1 MALSLVNWTSIAV
14 MRLNSSSMETPL
26 SRRLLLWDG
35 LGENVAKQL
44 VRARQEGEFLSKTEL
59 RKRGGLSSTLVEKMD
74 EMGILGNMPEDNQL
88 SLFDDLF

>member
-1 MALSLVNWTSIAV
+1 MALSSANWTSIAV
-14 MRLNSSSMETPL
+14 MRLNSSSMETSLIPPFVAM
-26 SRRLLLWDG
+26 DG

-74 EMGILGNMPEDNQL
+74 EMGILGNMPED
-88 SLFDDLF
+88 